1 MTSERDHVSQV
12 YLGLVDVGPTVH
24 WLRRRIDWMA
34 DEVRGPR
41 VLDVGCSE
49 GILEVLLARRGYT
62 VTGLDIDPE
71 ALEFAQHLLAKE
83 SEEAQARVR
92 FIQGD
97 FKEAIPVGGLYDT
110 VVMGELLDHLDDPGA
125 MLGRA
130 AEHLRPGGRVVITTR
145 FGAHPHEGHRRT
157 FCLTDFIDLLKPRF
171 GLESLCVEDTY
182 IRFVGCVPVDSDDSW
197 QRLDNKAILS
207 MTDAALVDSQKKL
220 YGLLTERGTRIKRL
234 QQRIQQFVEEKRFAQ
249 RRVNAD
255 NERLKKLEFRT
266 KLGHL
271 SFTQLKEQFRAR
283 TKELNTS
290 AGEVRARTKELNASD
305 REVRARTRELGWM
318 NYSLEVTRSSTSFL
332 VGSAIV
338 DAARKPHTSW
348 RLPFQLLRLF
358 RSKSTPPTPPPE
370 DAPPEVISA
379 PPTYVS
385 GEPEAFSE
393 DVYPDPSLFIDFPLP
408 PMPEARADGPPVA
421 AILDTFTEY
430 SLRHEVNLLLI
441 SQEEWLAE
449 LQETRPVCLFVESA
463 WTGNNGLW
471 RDRIFGYEGSE
482 DSPLGELLEYCRSTG
497 IPTVFWN
504 KEDPTNFDNFL
515 GAAKEFDFV
524 FTSDAD
530 CIPRYR
536 EKLGHCRIYA
546 LPFAAQPQLHN
557 PSREEDWPRHPVC
570 FPGSWA
576 PQRYPERA
584 ETLLHVL
591 DPAIKY
597 GLHIFD
603 RNLTRTDLGLEYDFP
618 SRYEEAIKGTLTYE
632 EMLTA
637 YRCYEVM
644 LNVNT
649 VADSPTMFSRRV
661 FESLAC
667 GTPVVSSE
675 SVGMSRMLGEH
686 VRTTRSIEETTN
698 HLEELLGDEEARAR
712 EGHLAY
718 RYVHENHTY
727 RHRMDEVLRTIGLE
741 PLDSEQPSVSV
752 VTAMVRP
759 ENVRRCLDNFKK
771 QTYENKELILVLNS
785 AEFDLD
791 AIRRDAERI
800 PNVKVLHVDGK
811 TTLGDCLNRGVEA
824 ASGKYIAKMND
835 EDYYGERYLSDH
847 VLAASFSHAQIVGK
861 GMYYVH
867 FEASDTT
874 ALREIAP
881 DHTFTSS
888 TLAGGTLFVQA
899 DVVRDIPF
907 DSSSIS
913 EDADLLSS
921 ARIAGCPI
929 YAADRF
935 NYVQVRPRQ
944 LPSHSWQ
951 IPDAEF
957 LKKCRDFTHGLGLGR
972 AMI

>member
-1 MTSERDHVSQV
+1 MTPERDHVSQA
-12 YLGLVDVGPTVH
+12 YLGMVDVGPSVH

-34 DEVRGPR
+34 DEARGPR

-49 GILEVLLARRGYT
+49 GIIEVLLARRRYT
-62 VTGLDIDPE
+62 VTGIDIDPE
-71 ALEFAQHLLAKE
+71 ALEFARHLLAKE
-83 SEEAQARVR
+83 SEEVRARVR
-92 FIQGD
+92 FIQAD
-97 FKEAIPVGGLYDT
+97 FKEAMPTGGLYDT

-125 MLGRA
+125 MLDRA
-130 AEHLRPGGRVVITTR
+130 VEHLRPGGRVVITTR
-145 FGAHPHEGHRRT
+145 FGAHPDEDYRGT
-157 FCLTDFIDLLKPRF
+157 FRLTDFIDLLKPTF
-171 GLESLCVEDTY
+171 GLESLCVEDNH
-182 IRFVGCVPVDSDDSW
+182 IRFVGCLSLDSDESW

-207 MTDAALVDSQKKL
+207 MTDAALVDSQRKL
-220 YGLLTERGTRIKRL
+220 YGLLTERGTRIERL
-234 QQRIQQFVEEKRFAQ
+234 HQRIQQLEEENRVAQ
-249 RRVNAD
+249 RRVNTD
-255 NERLKKLEFRT
+255 NKRFKKLELRT
-266 KLGHL
+266 KLDHL
-271 SFTQLKEQFRAR
+271 AFTHLKEQF
-283 TKELNTS
+283 
-290 AGEVRARTKELNASD
+290 GERTKELNASA
-305 REVRARTRELGWM
+305 REVRARKKDIEAKTRELGWV
-318 NYSLEVTRSSTSFL
+318 NYSLEVTRSSTSFR

-338 DAARKPHTSW
+338 DAARKPLSLW
-348 RLPFQLLRLF
+348 KLPFQLLRLY
-358 RSKSTPPTPPPE
+358 RSKSTPPAMPSKNVPE
-370 DAPPEVISA
+370 EDSIV

-385 GEPEAFSE
+385 EEPEAFSE

-421 AILDTFTEY
+421 AIVDTFTEY

-441 SQEEWLAE
+441 SPEEWHAE
-449 LQETRPVCLFVESA
+449 LQETRPVCLLVESA

-471 RDRIFGYEGSE
+471 RDRIFGYEASE
-482 DSPLGELLEYCRSTG
+482 DNPLGELLEYCRSTG

-530 CIPRYR
+530 CVPRYR
-536 EKLGHCRIYA
+536 EKLGHRRIYA
-546 LPFAAQPQLHN
+546 LPCAAQPQLHN

-591 DPAIKY
+591 DPAVEF

-618 SRYEEAIKGTLTYE
+618 SRYKKAMKGTLTYE

-637 YRCYEVM
+637 YRCYDVM

-686 VRTTRSIEETTN
+686 VRVTRSIEETTN
-698 HLEELLGDEEARAR
+698 HLEELLGDDEARVR
-712 EGHLAY
+712 EGHMAY

-727 RHRMDEVLRTIGLE
+727 RHRMDEVFRTIGLE
-741 PLDSEQPSVSV
+741 TLDSEQPSVSV
-752 VTAMVRP
+752 VTANMRP
-759 ENVRRCLDNFKK
+759 ENVERRLDNFKK

-785 AEFDLD
+785 ADSDLD

-800 PNVKVLHVDGK
+800 PNVQVLHAGDRA
-811 TTLGDCLNRGVEA
+811 TLGDCLNRGVEA
-824 ASGKYIAKMND
+824 ASGKYIALMND
-835 EDYYGERYLSDH
+835 EDYYGNLYLSDH

-867 FEASDTT
+867 FEASNTT

-935 NYVQVRPRQ
+935 NYVQVRTRQ

-951 IPDAEF
+951 IPDAEY
-957 LKKCRDFTHGLGLGR
+957 LKKCRDFTHGLDLGR